1 MPWNHREGFE
11 IKEVKRNKFKGLEIF
26 IPYEDPPHPSKKTGL
41 NMLVASTHGVLKTD
55 FIINHRNVR
64 VVINAF
70 YPILNN
76 KRCTTATSVK
86 KNIDTP
92 STKVISEPVK
102 KLLDQLEKTVGKSKR
117 SNIRFQLRKLGHKG
131 GASYNK

>member
-11 IKEVKRNKFKGLEIF
+11 IKEVKRKGFKGLQIF

-41 NMLVASTHGVLKTD
+41 NMLIASTHGVLKTD
-55 FIINHRNVR
+55 FEFIKHRNVR

-76 KRCTTATSVK
+76 KRCTTATGTKTSK
-86 KNIDTP
+86 KR
-92 STKVISEPVK
+92 K
-102 KLLDQLEKTVGKSKR
+102 KTRKT
-117 SNIRFQLRKLGHKG
+117 
-131 GASYNK
+131 AS